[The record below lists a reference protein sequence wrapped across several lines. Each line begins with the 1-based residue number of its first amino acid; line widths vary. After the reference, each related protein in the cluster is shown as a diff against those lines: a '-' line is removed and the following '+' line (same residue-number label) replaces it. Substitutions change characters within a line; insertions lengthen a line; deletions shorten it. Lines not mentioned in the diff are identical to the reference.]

1 MGIPHST
8 YYYKSRA
15 CEAKRREDMDITDR
29 LEELALRFL
38 AMAIVV

>member
-1 MGIPHST
+1 MGIPRST

-29 LEELALRFL
+29 LEELALHFL